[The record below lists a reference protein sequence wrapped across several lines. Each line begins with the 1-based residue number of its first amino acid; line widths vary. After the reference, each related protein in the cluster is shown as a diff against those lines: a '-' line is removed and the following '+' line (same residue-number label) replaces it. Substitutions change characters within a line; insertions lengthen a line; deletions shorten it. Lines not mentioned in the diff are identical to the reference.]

1 MNAYCGRSLKLVTQP
16 RRGRSAMRATLV
28 APQNARP
35 AALRDLYL
43 DAGSRIRRQAITSP
57 EPTPSASK

>member
-1 MNAYCGRSLKLVTQP
+1 MSQYCGRTLKLVTQS

-35 AALRDLYL
+35 EALRDLYL
-43 DAGSRIRRQAITSP
+43 DAGTRIRRGSVAPSP
-57 EPTPSASK
+57 TRASK

>member
-1 MNAYCGRSLKLVTQP
+1 MSQYCGRSLKLVTQR

-35 AALRDLYL
+35 EALRDLYL
-43 DAGSRIRRQAITSP
+43 DAGSRIRRAAVTSP
-57 EPTPSASK
+57 SSASK

>member
-1 MNAYCGRSLKLVTQP
+1 VSQYCGRTINLVTQP

-35 AALRDLYL
+35 EALRDLYL
-43 DAGSRIRRQAITSP
+43 DAGTRIRRAAIAGSP
-57 EPTPSASK
+57 TRAN